1 MCIFVRMVYQTYV
14 KENLKQD
21 GKTKSLIYF
30 FLSNLLINKGVFVLL
45 DALRILKEKGYLFNC
60 QYVGGETAEINAVQ
74 FSEEVDKRDLN
85 DRVAYV
91 GRKVGEEKN
100 AFFQQADVF
109 VFPTYYYNECFPLVI
124 LEAMEYKLP
133 AISTNEGG
141 IPDMV
146 KDGENGLICE
156 KQNPYSLADCIAK
169 LLDDEELRVKMGNA
183 GYDKFCREFTLQQF
197 EHRMLDI
204 LSQNLPQK
212 EKRKLIFKGRITIS
226 MLLKLKNLP
235 LLESHRGLT
244 TLPSGKLL
252 INTINAHSYNTA
264 QKDKLFAEALQQGD
278 VLIPDGASIVKA
290 CRWLNARSK
299 PTERIAGWNLF
310 EFEMNKLNTIGGKCF
325 FMGSSEKVLALIKQ
339 RVKVDYP
346 NIEVETYSPPYKPEF
361 SEEDNRAIVEAINK
375 ANPDLLWIGMTAP
388 KQEKWAYTHWHELKI
403 HCHCGTIGA
412 VFDFYAG
419 TVKRAPAWWQRHSLE
434 WCYRLLKEPRRMW
447 KRYIIGNLLF
457 MWNICK
463 E

>member
-1 MCIFVRMVYQTYV
+1 MKPKILFILHLSPPIHGAAMMGKYIQESELVNSSFDCFCINLATAGSLSDIGHISLKKLLKYFFLLKHISHVVREIRPELVYITPNAGGKAFFKDFIVVQMLKSMGCKVIAHYHNKGVSVYQSKWVYNFFYKRFFSNLKVILLAETLYKDIAKYV
-14 KENLKQD
+14 KREDVYICPNGIPNLRK
-21 GKTKSLIYF
+21 GEFEARRKNEVPYLL

-156 KQNPYSLADCIAK
+156 KQNPYLLADCIAK

-212 EKRKLIFKGRITIS
+212 EKE
-226 MLLKLKNLP
+226 N
-235 LLESHRGLT
+235 
-244 TLPSGKLL
+244 
-252 INTINAHSYNTA
+252 
-264 QKDKLFAEALQQGD
+264 
-278 VLIPDGASIVKA
+278 
-290 CRWLNARSK
+290 
-299 PTERIAGWNLF
+299 
-310 EFEMNKLNTIGGKCF
+310 
-325 FMGSSEKVLALIKQ
+325 
-339 RVKVDYP
+339 
-346 NIEVETYSPPYKPEF
+346 
-361 SEEDNRAIVEAINK
+361 
-375 ANPDLLWIGMTAP
+375 
-388 KQEKWAYTHWHELKI
+388 
-403 HCHCGTIGA
+403 
-412 VFDFYAG
+412 
-419 TVKRAPAWWQRHSLE
+419 
-434 WCYRLLKEPRRMW
+434 
-447 KRYIIGNLLF
+447 
-457 MWNICK
+457 
-463 E
+463 

>member
-1 MCIFVRMVYQTYV
+1 MGCKVIAHYHNKGVSVYQSKWVYNFFYKRFFSNLKVILLAENLYKDIAKYV
-14 KENLKQD
+14 KREDVYICPNGIPNLRK
-21 GKTKSLIYF
+21 GEFEARRKNEVPYLL

-212 EKRKLIFKGRITIS
+212 EKE
-226 MLLKLKNLP
+226 N
-235 LLESHRGLT
+235 
-244 TLPSGKLL
+244 
-252 INTINAHSYNTA
+252 
-264 QKDKLFAEALQQGD
+264 
-278 VLIPDGASIVKA
+278 
-290 CRWLNARSK
+290 
-299 PTERIAGWNLF
+299 
-310 EFEMNKLNTIGGKCF
+310 
-325 FMGSSEKVLALIKQ
+325 
-339 RVKVDYP
+339 
-346 NIEVETYSPPYKPEF
+346 
-361 SEEDNRAIVEAINK
+361 
-375 ANPDLLWIGMTAP
+375 
-388 KQEKWAYTHWHELKI
+388 
-403 HCHCGTIGA
+403 
-412 VFDFYAG
+412 
-419 TVKRAPAWWQRHSLE
+419 
-434 WCYRLLKEPRRMW
+434 
-447 KRYIIGNLLF
+447 
-457 MWNICK
+457 
-463 E
+463 